1 MAQTLNKFMI
11 EKPPDADL
19 SKLPE
24 RLRQKLLPFQREGL
38 NFAVSKNGRSVV
50 LTAVKC
56 LIRSDTPI
64 RQRS

>member
-19 SKLPE
+19 SELPE

-50 LTAVKC
+50 Q
-56 LIRSDTPI
+56 S
-64 RQRS
+64 